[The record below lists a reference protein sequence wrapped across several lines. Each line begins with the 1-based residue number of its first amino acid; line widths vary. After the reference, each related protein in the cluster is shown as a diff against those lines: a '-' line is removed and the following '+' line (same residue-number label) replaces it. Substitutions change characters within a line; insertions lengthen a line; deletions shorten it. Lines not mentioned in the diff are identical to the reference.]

1 MDPRL
6 LDYYNRELAYLRD
19 LGSEFAD
26 QFPKVAARLGMK
38 GIEVAD
44 PYVERVLEGVAFLG
58 ARVQLKMDAEFPRFS
73 QRLLG
78 VVYPSYLAPTPAT
91 AIVRF
96 APKLAEASLAA
107 GYLLPRGTTL
117 HAQIAKGEQTACEFR
132 SAHAVTL
139 WPLEIVEATLTG
151 APSDLPVNRLP
162 TGRTVRGAIR
172 LRLRTTGAVPLP
184 QLSLDRLTVFL
195 AGTDDVAFRLH
206 ELLLVHACGVLVCGS
221 ERPLTWSRFLPPSAV
236 VGEGLDEAQA
246 LFPYE
251 QRSFQG
257 YRLLHE
263 YFAFPPRYLFWSV
276 TGLQLA
282 LQGGSGDTFDVVVLL
297 DRAAADLERIV
308 DVKQFALFCTPAVN
322 LLSRRSDRLPVGPGQ
337 FEHHVVM
344 DRARPLDFEVYSIT
358 AVEGHAASDSEPQQF
373 RPFYRVL
380 SGDDRGAG
388 RYYSMRREPRLL
400 SDRARR
406 QGPRTGYIGS
416 EVFLSLVDQT
426 EAPHRGD
433 LRQLTVQAVC
443 TNRDLPLIMPLG
455 GRTDFTLITSAP
467 VESINVLRG
476 PSRPAPSP
484 AEQEITWRL
493 ISQLGLNYLTLT
505 ELDREK
511 GAASLRRLLELYS
524 GLADPQ
530 TARQID
536 GVQGLSLRPVT
547 RRLPRPGP
555 LVFGRGIELTLTIDE
570 DPFAGAGA
578 FLLGLV
584 LESFFARHVSLNTF
598 TETVLHSVQR
608 GEIARWTPRPGER
621 PVA

>member
-26 QFPKVAARLGMK
+26 QYPKVAARLGMK

-73 QRLLG
+73 QRLVE
-78 VVYPSYLAPTPAT
+78 VVYPNYLAPTPAT

-96 APKLAEASLAA
+96 APKLAETSLIG
-107 GYLLPRGTTL
+107 GYLLPRGTAL

-132 SAHAVTL
+132 SAHDVTL
-139 WPLEIVEATLTG
+139 WPLEIIEATLTG
-151 APSDLPVNRLP
+151 APSDLPINRLP
-162 TGRTVRGAIR
+162 TGRTVRGSIR
-172 LRLRTTGAVPLP
+172 LRLRTSGAVPLQ
-184 QLSLDRLTVFL
+184 QLALDRLTVFL
-195 AGTDDVAFRLH
+195 SGTDDVAFRLH
-206 ELLLVHACGVLVCGS
+206 ELLLAHACGVLVCGS
-221 ERPLTWSRFLPPSAV
+221 ERPVKWSGFLPSSAV
-236 VGEGLDEAQA
+236 IAEGLDESQA
-246 LFPYE
+246 LLPYE

-276 TGLQLA
+276 VGLQQA
-282 LQGGSGDTFDVVVLL
+282 IQGGSGDTFDVVVLL

-322 LLSRRSDRLPVGPGQ
+322 LFSRRSDRLSVGHGQ

-344 DRARPLDFEVYSIT
+344 DRARPLDFEVYSISE
-358 AVEGHAASDSEPQQF
+358 VEGHAASESEPQQF

-388 RYYSMRREPRLL
+388 RYYSMRREARLL

-416 EVFLSLVDQT
+416 EVFLSLVDQA
-426 EAPHRGD
+426 EAPYRGD
-433 LRQLTVQAVC
+433 LRQLTVRAVC
-443 TNRDLPLIMPLG
+443 TNRDLPLLMPLG

-467 VESINVLRG
+467 VESVKVLRG
-476 PSRPAPSP
+476 PSRPSPSL
-484 AEQEITWRL
+484 ADREITWRL
-493 ISQLGLNYLTLT
+493 ISHLGLNYLTLT
-505 ELDREK
+505 EVDREQ
-511 GAASLRRLLELYS
+511 GGASLRRLLELYA

-536 GVQGLSLRPVT
+536 GVRGLSLRPVT

-570 DPFAGAGA
+570 DSFAGTGA

-584 LESFFARHVSLNTF
+584 LESFFTRHVSLNTF
-598 TETVLHSVQR
+598 TETVLRSVQR
-608 GEIARWTPRPGER
+608 GEVARWTPRPGER
-621 PVA
+621 PIA